1 MLMKLLLLMGLSSAA
16 FAACLPVAGSRV
28 LGRDLALAD
37 PRFAALPATLAVGFA
52 PQPGVKRIF
61 TAAELQRIARANG
74 LRVPDGSPDPADI
87 CFELPMRPLTLA
99 DATAAM
105 RRSLPADAELTVEE
119 LSKSDLPEGQPEFP
133 TAGLEPS
140 APGAQ
145 GVQLWRG
152 YVRYADTQKASCWA
166 RVKLTAHYTVV
177 VAAKDLPPGHALEAA
192 LLRLET
198 KTGPLDREPAAARI
212 EEVRGRALK
221 RPLKAGS
228 PVPLGILVEPFAV
241 LRGDAVRVEVRS
253 GPALLHF
260 EAFAEAPAREGDMIE
275 LHNPVT
281 GKTFRARLAAGQQ
294 AVLVVGEG
302 QI

>member
-1 MLMKLLLLMGLSSAA
+1 M
-16 FAACLPVAGSRV
+16 
-28 LGRDLALAD
+28 
-37 PRFAALPATLAVGFA
+37 
-52 PQPGVKRIF
+52 
-61 TAAELQRIARANG
+61 
-74 LRVPDGSPDPADI
+74 
-87 CFELPMRPLTLA
+87 
-99 DATAAM
+99 
-105 RRSLPADAELTVEE
+105 
-119 LSKSDLPEGQPEFP
+119 
-133 TAGLEPS
+133 AGLEPS

-177 VAAKDLPPGHALEAA
+177 VAAKDLQPGQALEAA
-192 LLRLET
+192 VLRLET
-198 KTGPLDREPAAARI
+198 KTGPLDREPAAARL

-221 RPLKAGS
+221 HPLKAGS

-241 LRGDAVRVEVRS
+241 QRGDAVRVEVRS

-260 EAFAEAPAREGDMIE
+260 EAVAEAPAREGDMIE

-294 AVLVVGEG
+294 AVLVVGGG

>member
-1 MLMKLLLLMGLSSAA
+1 MKLLLLMGVSSAA
-16 FAACLPVAGSRV
+16 FAACLPVAGSRI

-52 PQPGVKRIF
+52 PAPGVRRIY
-61 TAAELQRIARANG
+61 TAAELQRLARANG
-74 LRVPDGSPDPADI
+74 LQLADPAEI
-87 CFELPMRPLTLA
+87 CFELPMRPLSPA
-99 DATAAM
+99 DATVAM
-105 RRSLPADAELTVEE
+105 RRSLPPDAELTVEE

-133 TAGLEPS
+133 MAGLEPF

-152 YVRYADTQKASCWA
+152 YVRYAETQKASCWA
-166 RVKLTAHYTVV
+166 RVKLTTHYTVV
-177 VAAKDLPPGHALEAA
+177 VAAKDLPSGQTLEAA
-192 LLRLET
+192 VLRLET
-198 KTGPLDREPAAARI
+198 KTGPLEREPAAARL

-241 LRGDAVRVEVRS
+241 RRGDAVRVEVRS

-260 EAFAEAPAREGDMIE
+260 EAVAEAPAREGDMIE
-275 LHNPVT
+275 LHNPVN
-281 GKTFRARLAAGQQ
+281 GKTFRARLSAGQM
-294 AVLVVGEG
+294 AVLVVGGER
-302 QI
+302 I